1 MAEER
6 EREPSGEGEQRAKAP
21 AVRRETVIAG
31 AVGAA
36 AALGVVAVAGLTTV
50 YGGTFNPAATQDHRP
65 LTRWALATAM
75 RNGVE
80 SRAGEVGAPPAN
92 PDLAA
97 GGREFAAMCAHC
109 HGAPGARRA
118 EWARGML
125 PLPPDLAHA
134 AEEWRTEEVAWI
146 VRHGVKMS
154 GMPAFGPTHDDAA
167 LWNVAAF
174 VKQLPALT
182 PEEYAALTGGAGG
195 HHGEANE
202 GVEPPP
208 SASATT
214 HDEESA

>member
-1 MAEER
+1 MAEKQEQT
-6 EREPSGEGEQRAKAP
+6 PSKSEGRHA
-21 AVRRETVIAG
+21 TLWAG

-36 AALGVVAVAGLTTV
+36 AMLGVLIVAGLITV

-65 LTRWALATAM
+65 VTRWALDTAM

-80 SRAGEVGAPPAN
+80 SRAGEVGQPPGNA
-92 PDLAA
+92 DLAA

-109 HGAPGARRA
+109 HGAPGADRA
-118 EWARGML
+118 AWARGML

-134 AEEWRTEEVAWI
+134 AEEWRTEEVFWI

-174 VKQLPALT
+174 VKQLPAMT
-182 PEEYAALTGGAGG
+182 PEEYAALTAGGG
-195 HHGEANE
+195 HHGETHE

-208 SASATT
+208 AASATT
-214 HDEESA
+214 QDEEGA